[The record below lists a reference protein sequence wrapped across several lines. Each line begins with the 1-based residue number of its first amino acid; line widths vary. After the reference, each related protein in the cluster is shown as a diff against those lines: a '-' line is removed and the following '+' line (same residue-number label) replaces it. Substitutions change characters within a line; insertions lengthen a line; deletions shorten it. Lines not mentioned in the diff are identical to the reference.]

1 MFAADR
7 LILATALA
15 LLCPWTAQAA
25 SLCERAVL
33 PFRAMVAAL
42 KTEPGA
48 QVLRDNGSVIEIEDP
63 KRLIIWTLYKAH
75 GDQPDAYICRRVV
88 QEDGQVKIWM
98 SADCVGRTLNCDGL
112 IGRLLLEQNRA
123 TAPLRR

>member
-7 LILATALA
+7 LILATAVA
-15 LLCPWTAQAA
+15 LLCPWAAQAA

-63 KRLIIWTLYKAH
+63 KRFIIWTLVRPGGTSPGAH
-75 GDQPDAYICRRVV
+75 ICRRVV
-88 QEDGQVKIWM
+88 QENGEIFIQLKAYCAGKKSD
-98 SADCVGRTLNCDGL
+98 CDGVIQGVL
-112 IGRLLLEQNRA
+112 KAQNQAVERF
-123 TAPLRR
+123 RQ

>member
-1 MFAADR
+1 MFPADR

-15 LLCPWTAQAA
+15 LLCPWAAQAE

-42 KTEPGA
+42 KAEPGA

-63 KRLIIWTLYKAH
+63 KHFIIWTLFESR

-88 QEDGQVKIWM
+88 QEGGQVKIQM
-98 SADCVGRTLNCDGL
+98 SAACAGRTLNCDGL
-112 IGRLLLEQNRA
+112 IGRILLEQNRA
-123 TAPLRR
+123 MAPLRR